1 MMVFLNIFIPVIH
14 GFLHL
19 FPFINPHL
27 HCRCSRQSRRTDF
40 LATHDNT
47 TGCVYADNC
56 ALRFIPIK
64 KGNAGA
70 LVDTDPNDDGSKLK
84 VMVVGHADKIR
95 MQVRHVT
102 SDGKVYINSD
112 SFLPSTLIGNQVTCF
127 SRKVGEDGGE
137 AVGEYQKINGT
148 VEALGAIHFAPAS
161 HRTGTAGVKPK
172 DLYLELGISGED
184 RKEQVNVTFPFLFIL

>member
-1 MMVFLNIFIPVIH
+1 
-14 GFLHL
+14 
-19 FPFINPHL
+19 
-27 HCRCSRQSRRTDF
+27 
-40 LATHDNT
+40 
-47 TGCVYADNC
+47 
-56 ALRFIPIK
+56 
-64 KGNAGA
+64 
-70 LVDTDPNDDGSKLK
+70 
-84 VMVVGHADKIR
+84 MVVGHADKIR